1 MKILFL
7 TQYYPPEIGA
17 PQNRLHELAIR
28 LQTLGPK
35 VDVLT
40 ALPNYPKMEI
50 HPNYLQGKNRTESLD
65 GIQIFRAWIFVSK
78 NAGILH
84 RLLNYFSFVVT
95 AYVRGRKLGKYDYLL
110 VESPPLFLGWTAMAL
125 SKKLKA
131 KMIFNVSDLWPESA
145 EKLNIVTNP
154 LLLKM
159 AYRLEKKC
167 YEKAHFVTGQTQGIV
182 QNIQDRFPDKKVH
195 WLPNGVDLAFYNPDL
210 IDAGSFREKNGFKPT
225 DLLFFYGGI
234 LGHAQGLDVILKA
247 ASDVKDLL
255 NVHFILQGEGPLKLQ
270 LLAQAESLALEN
282 VHFLTAVP
290 KKEMP
295 SILKSIDVALV
306 PLRNLPL
313 FQGAIPSKVFE
324 SLAMKVPLLLGV
336 AGEAKQHFIDNA
348 QAGWFFEP
356 ENASDLANQIR
367 SIHANP
373 SQVLACGENARKYV
387 DEVFNRNRIAQ
398 DFYAYL
404 VQHDH
409 GL

>member
-1 MKILFL
+1 
-7 TQYYPPEIGA
+7 
-17 PQNRLHELAIR
+17 
-28 LQTLGPK
+28 
-35 VDVLT
+35 
-40 ALPNYPKMEI
+40 
-50 HPNYLQGKNRTESLD
+50 
-65 GIQIFRAWIFVSK
+65 
-78 NAGILH
+78 
-84 RLLNYFSFVVT
+84 
-95 AYVRGRKLGKYDYLL
+95 
-110 VESPPLFLGWTAMAL
+110 
-125 SKKLKA
+125 
-131 KMIFNVSDLWPESA
+131 
-145 EKLNIVTNP
+145 
-154 LLLKM
+154 
-159 AYRLEKKC
+159 
-167 YEKAHFVTGQTQGIV
+167 
-182 QNIQDRFPDKKVH
+182 
-195 WLPNGVDLAFYNPDL
+195 
-210 IDAGSFREKNGFKPT
+210 
-225 DLLFFYGGI
+225 
-234 LGHAQGLDVILKA
+234 LDVILKA
-247 ASDVKDLL
+247 ASDVKDLQ

-270 LLAQAESLALEN
+270 LLAQAESMALEN
-282 VHFLTAVP
+282 VHFLPAVP

-367 SIHANP
+367 SIHANR